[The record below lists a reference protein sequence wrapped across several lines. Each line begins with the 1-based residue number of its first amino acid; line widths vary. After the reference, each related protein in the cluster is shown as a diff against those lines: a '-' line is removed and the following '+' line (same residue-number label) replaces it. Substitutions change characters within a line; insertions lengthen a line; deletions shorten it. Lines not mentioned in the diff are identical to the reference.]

1 MKRLS
6 LLLLATM
13 AILQA
18 TKVSEISSII
28 GVRDNQLIGY
38 GLIVGLNGTGDGGS
52 AFTQQSLSNMLKGM
66 NVQIDAGSIKSKN
79 VAAVVVTSKLDAFS
93 RQGDQLDI
101 TISSI
106 GDAKSLEGGTLL
118 LTPLKAVDGKIYA
131 LAQGS
136 VSIGGKNGKGRGSL
150 NHPTAGRIFNG
161 ATVEREMNYDLF
173 HQEQASISLDES
185 NFNNVVAVQNALN
198 KSFHTQVAVALDP
211 KTIKIKRPDGLS
223 MIEFLAKVQEVDFDF
238 SSEERI
244 IIDERTGTI
253 VAGVNIEV
261 LPVVITHGEITI
273 KITEESN
280 LPTSA
285 DGDVALDSDISIGL
299 NSNKIATKKGS
310 STVANIARSLQ
321 KLGAK
326 PKDIIAILEAIKKQ
340 VRLKQTCKSCK
351 AKGGKDAS

>member
-1 MKRLS
+1 MKRIS
-6 LLLLATM
+6 LLLLAMT
-13 AILQA
+13 AFVYA
-18 TKVSEISSII
+18 TKISEISSIV

-52 AFTQQSLSNMLKGM
+52 AFTQQSLSNMLKTM
-66 NVQIDAGSIKSKN
+66 NVQIDAGAIKSKN
-79 VAAVVVTSKLDAFS
+79 VAAVVVTTNLDSFS
-93 RQGDQLDI
+93 RQGDKVDV

-136 VSIGGKNGKGRGSL
+136 VSIGGKNGRGRGNL
-150 NHPTAGRIFNG
+150 NHPTSGKIFSG

-173 HQEQASISLDES
+173 HQEQATISLNQAD
-185 NFNNVVAVQNALN
+185 FNNVVKIQSALN
-198 KSFHTQVAVALDP
+198 NIFHTQVAVAVDP
-211 KTIKIKRPDGLS
+211 KTVKIKRPKGLS
-223 MIEFLAKVQEVDFDF
+223 MVEFLAKVQEAEFDF
-238 SSEERI
+238 QSEQKI

-253 VAGVNIEV
+253 VAGIDIEV

-273 KITEESN
+273 KITEGPD
-280 LPTSA
+280 LPKQGEGVVA
-285 DGDVALDSDISIGL
+285 LDGDVSIGL
-299 NSNKIATKKGS
+299 ESNKISTKKGS

-326 PKDIIAILEAIKKQ
+326 PKDIISILEAIKKAGAI
-340 VRLKQTCKSCK
+340 K
-351 AKGGKDAS
+351 AKLEVI